1 MFFNKS
7 TAFALLTAGVLLTGC
22 GNDDNTSKTLEE
34 QLDYT
39 IVGIEPGSGTM
50 EKAHAALEDYENL
63 KDWKLEESSA
73 AGMLAELDKALK
85 NEKPVIITGWNPH
98 WMFSKYDL
106 KYLEDPKKS
115 FGEVE
120 QINTIVRK
128 GFQEDLPN
136 AYTIVDR
143 FYWEPKDMEEVMVDS
158 QTSSFTEAAN
168 KWVEKNADVV
178 AAFTADVEKGNGEK
192 IKLISTPW
200 ETEDASSHVLQAILQ
215 QHGFEVELTP
225 VDPAIMFQAI
235 ATGEGD
241 VSAAPWLP
249 VTHQSFY
256 EKHKDDIV
264 DLGENLDGAR
274 IGLVVPAYMDID
286 SIEDLAAK

>member
-7 TAFALLTAGVLLTGC
+7 TAFALLTTVALLTGC

-34 QLDYT
+34 QVDYT

-50 EKAHAALEDYENL
+50 EKAYVALEDYENL
-63 KDWKLEESSA
+63 KDWKLEESST
-73 AGMLAELDKALK
+73 AGMLAELDKAIK
-85 NEKPVIITGWNPH
+85 NEKPVIVTGWNPH

-128 GFQEDLPN
+128 GFKEDLPN

-143 FYWEPKDMEEVMVDS
+143 FYWEPEDMEEVMVDS
-158 QTSSFTEAAN
+158 QTSSFTEAAS
-168 KWVEKNADVV
+168 KWVENNADVV
-178 AAFTADVEKGNGEK
+178 AEFTADVEKGNGEK
-192 IKLISTPW
+192 IKVISTPW

-215 QHGFEVELTP
+215 QHGFVVELTP

-241 VSAAPWLP
+241 VSVAPWLP
-249 VTHQSFY
+249 VTHQSFF

-264 DLGENLDGAR
+264 DLGENLVGAR

-286 SIEDLAAK
+286 SIEDLVAK